1 LKTIANVIRWL
12 LTLGVGFFLFRW
24 AISATRGGEGL
35 GLRFDIAFEV
45 VIAAV
50 FYGLFLFLLFGRSA
64 VSKVGDK
71 FAGLYMPSDEHMRIV
86 PEYSVAEA
94 RANEGKYQEAVD
106 EYRKVIAEHPDDIY
120 PHLRIAELALNHLG
134 DHHLFEIELLSALGK
149 AEGEVSIVMAAGR
162 LADFYQLTLNDPARA
177 LEVMKQVREKI
188 PGTKRAD
195 LADERIAVLERIV
208 QTGGAPPPKTP
219 EKIAARPSRYKM
231 SE

>member
-1 LKTIANVIRWL
+1 MF
-12 LTLGVGFFLFRW
+12 GM
-24 AISATRGGEGL
+24 L
-35 GLRFDIAFEV
+35 GLCIFC
-45 VIAAV
+45 
-50 FYGLFLFLLFGRSA
+50 GLVAFLLLGIPMLRKIGGKTS
-64 VSKVGDK
+64 
-71 FAGLYMPSDEHMRIV
+71 GLYMPSDEHMRIV

-94 RANEGKYQEAVD
+94 RANEGKYLGAVD

-134 DHHLFEIELLSALGK
+134 DHHLVEIELLSALGK
-149 AEGEVSIVMAAGR
+149 AEGEVSIALAAGR

-177 LEVMKQVREKI
+177 LEVMKRVREKI

-208 QTGGAPPPKTP
+208 QTGAPPPKTP
-219 EKIAARPSRYKM
+219 DKIAARPSRYKM